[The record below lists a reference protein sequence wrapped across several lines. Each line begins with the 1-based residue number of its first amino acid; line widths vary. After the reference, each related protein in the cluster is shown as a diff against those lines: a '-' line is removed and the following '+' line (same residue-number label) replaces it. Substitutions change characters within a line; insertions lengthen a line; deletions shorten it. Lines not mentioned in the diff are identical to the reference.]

1 MRYAVH
7 VEESIDIAAPPA
19 LIYATIVDVENWGRF
34 SPETTGASCQGDGG
48 ELRVGDR
55 FSGHNRRG
63 ARRWTTHCVV
73 TVADAGR
80 CFEFR
85 SGAVG
90 LAIATWRYE
99 LEPTTTGTRVTEIWH
114 DNRGRLMRVIAVLV
128 SGIRDRATH
137 NSQSMRETLH
147 RLKNHLEHQPIP

>member
-1 MRYAVH
+1 MRHAVH
-7 VEESIDIAAPPA
+7 VEESIDIAAPPG
-19 LIYATIVDVENWGRF
+19 LVYATIVDVANWGRF
-34 SPETTGASCQGDGG
+34 SPETTGASCQDGGG

-55 FSGHNRRG
+55 FSGHNKRG
-63 ARRWTTHCVV
+63 ARRWTTRCAV
-73 TVADAGR
+73 TVADVDR

-99 LEPTTTGTRVTEIWH
+99 LEPIADGTRVTEIWH
-114 DNRGRLMRVIAVLV
+114 DNRGRVMRVIAVLV

-137 NSQSMRETLH
+137 NRQSMRETLH
-147 RLKNHLEHQPIP
+147 RLKDHLEHQLIS